1 MNLWF
6 RREVLVSKKTRSIGK
21 CAVVSI
27 DEDGD
32 LISSTFDLILERQNH
47 LGEIEPPQ
55 PCGGLVWYEQT
66 DGPWVRHDVLGPN
79 LGLFYHRVLF
89 TDLDNDGIKDMI
101 AVGENRPAEGAS
113 GDIAEAQILK
123 GELPLGT
130 FGAPEKFGNGLGSL
144 PELRDIDGDGDLDIL
159 SAEYFAKRGASFVWF
174 ERLNEGAPGD
184 VNWRR
189 NVIDKTLGPS
199 IQVSMVDNLF
209 GNGQSIAVGSNHSNT
224 TQDEPEPWE
233 SGIYAYIPDVD
244 IQAPWRRVKL
254 SENIVSRPIRNQAAP
269 GIFGWGDVDLDGDID
284 LVVSGDGDSRLFVLQ
299 QTAPAVFKTWVL
311 TRYGSSRWQ

>member
-1 MNLWF
+1 M
-6 RREVLVSKKTRSIGK
+6 
-21 CAVVSI
+21 
-27 DEDGD
+27 
-32 LISSTFDLILERQNH
+32 
-47 LGEIEPPQ
+47 
-55 PCGGLVWYEQT
+55 
-66 DGPWVRHDVLGPN
+66 
-79 LGLFYHRVLF
+79 
-89 TDLDNDGIKDMI
+89 
-101 AVGENRPAEGAS
+101 
-113 GDIAEAQILK
+113 
-123 GELPLGT
+123 GT

-174 ERLNEGAPGD
+174 ERPNEGAPGD

-311 TRYGSSRWQ
+311 DEGMGQAGG